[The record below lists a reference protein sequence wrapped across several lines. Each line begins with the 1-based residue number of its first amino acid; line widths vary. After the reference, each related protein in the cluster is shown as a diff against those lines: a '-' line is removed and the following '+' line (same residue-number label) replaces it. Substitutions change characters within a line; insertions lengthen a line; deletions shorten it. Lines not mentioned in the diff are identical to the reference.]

1 MSYMQWKEKQRE
13 RTRRCI
19 KTLLTWWFN
28 VEVKGEYQASANSVI
43 IANRTSIIDV
53 LLLSVFLPER
63 LTLALHPRLFK
74 KFWVKTLLLFADVI
88 AIDPAHPFTTK
99 MLIKAIR
106 SGKRCVI
113 FPQQSLNQE
122 ENSLRVFDGPGFII
136 QKSGAPVIPV
146 RIEGAERSIFS
157 ISKSKNTVRL
167 FPKITLHVM
176 PSQLFI
182 QSGSGPVNRHAV
194 SRRLF
199 SLISE
204 LTFANSFQEHSL
216 FSAFIEGAEIGI
228 KNKTRVEDV
237 NRTPI
242 SYRQFL
248 ARCFILGRQFK
259 RHTKAGEY
267 VGVMMPTTTA
277 GMITFFGLQAYRR
290 IPAMLNFSMGF
301 YNIFSACTLAQI
313 KTIYTSRQFIVT
325 AKLESLIDELVAAG
339 IKVRYLEEFKKTVHL
354 GNKLSGLLKGYFP
367 HFAYKLLG
375 ESVSSEQTGLVL
387 FTSGSEGTPKGVVLS
402 HANLLANCCQMKS
415 RVDFSA
421 RDIFFNSLPIF
432 HCFGLTAGSL
442 VPLVSGISCFFYPS
456 PLHYK
461 IIPGLV
467 YQTGA
472 TIMFGTD
479 TFLNGYAR
487 AADAHDFSSIRYI
500 FAGAEKV
507 KPDTIKYWMENFG
520 VRIYEGYG
528 ATEASPVISLNCPL
542 ASSLGTVGMILPYM
556 IGRIE
561 PVEGIA
567 EGGRL
572 FLRGPNIMKGYMDPK
587 SPGSIIPLPG
597 DWHDTGDIVT
607 INDDGF
613 ISIAGRAK
621 RFAKI
626 AGEMVSLTLVEGIAA
641 SLFPELLHAAIT
653 IKCTRKGE
661 QILLFSEAEQIDRAD
676 FIKKIKE
683 QGYSELLIPSQI
695 YAHSTIPVLP
705 SGKIDYINLE
715 QQQEVH

>member
-1 MSYMQWKEKQRE
+1 MQWKEKQRE